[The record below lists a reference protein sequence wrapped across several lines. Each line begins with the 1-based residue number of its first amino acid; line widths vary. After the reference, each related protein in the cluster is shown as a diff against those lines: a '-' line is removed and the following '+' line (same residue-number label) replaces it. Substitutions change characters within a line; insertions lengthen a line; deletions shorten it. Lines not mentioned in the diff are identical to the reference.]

1 MGVQPD
7 QQRITQ
13 LTSAYSPANPPR
25 LALTFGD
32 FLSLLWRIDASSYEP
47 RREAYYRQCA
57 DAVARGLGF
66 SNRSMYRMVQI
77 APASSV
83 CHVLQNAPYRGTSRL
98 IDAQDRRDAIRQL
111 VDLRGQILTMAAY
124 RDRWTLG
131 WPGSRMADVELRE
144 RLFAVF
150 FTAFDSQFANFSR
163 LLFVIDIVLEEIL
176 LGDRLERKIS
186 LIRLIKEFGYPDPDG
201 HPLSA
206 QFDAL

>member
-13 LTSAYSPANPPR
+13 LTSAFSPAHPPR

-32 FLSLLWRIDASSYEP
+32 FLSLLWRLDASAGEP

-57 DAVARGLGF
+57 DALARGLEF
-66 SNRSMYRMVQI
+66 NNRSMYRMLQI
-77 APASSV
+77 APAGQV
-83 CHVLQNAPYRGTSRL
+83 CAALQNAPYRGTSRL
-98 IDAQDRRDAIRQL
+98 IDAQDRREAIRHL

-131 WPGSRMADVELRE
+131 WPGSRISDVELRE

-163 LLFVIDIVLEEIL
+163 MLFVIDIVLQEIL
-176 LGDRLERKIS
+176 LGDRGEHQIS
-186 LIRLIKEFGYPDPDG
+186 LIKLIREFGYPDPDT
-201 HPLSA
+201 HPLSV
-206 QFDAL
+206 QFDAP

>member
-13 LTSAYSPANPPR
+13 LTSAYSPSNPPR

-32 FLSLLWRIDASSYEP
+32 FLSLLWRVDASAGEP
-47 RREAYYRQCA
+47 RKEAYYRLCV
-57 DAVARGLGF
+57 DAIARGLQF
-66 SNRSMYRMVQI
+66 DSRRMYRMLQI
-77 APASSV
+77 TPAGQV
-83 CHVLQNAPYRGTSRL
+83 CATLQNAPYRGTSRL
-98 IDAQDRRDAIRQL
+98 IDAQDRREAIRQL

-131 WPGSRMADVELRE
+131 WPGSRLTDVELRE

-163 LLFVIDIVLEEIL
+163 MLFVIDIVLQEIL
-176 LGDRLERKIS
+176 LGDREDLKIS
-186 LIRLIKEFGYPDPDG
+186 LIKLIKEYDYPDPDE
-201 HPLSA
+201 HPLSS
-206 QFDAL
+206 QFDV